1 MTRFVRVSRPIR
13 LRRSVRSSVRTGFVQ
28 SGETIVRRGQQILN
42 FLAIIWC
49 RANVAV
55 PIRQTA
61 GFYGTVERR
70 RWSCAFP
77 PSLLSRLSAPQ
88 DDAHCRS
95 LLIIPGELV
104 YAQCRLA
111 LRKTYL
117 NNYNARKIAIQQQYG
132 VLDERLDQALRA
144 DAFCNYDEAV
154 KASIEVQ
161 DELSLAEIAYASC
174 GTTRERLQE
183 EIVSAT
189 GVDGFAFTAAE
200 RPTVIDQ
207 NVAAIRESRAVIQGP
222 PTNVAAN

>member
-1 MTRFVRVSRPIR
+1 MVMRIPA
-13 LRRSVRSSVRTGFVQ
+13 
-28 SGETIVRRGQQILN
+28 
-42 FLAIIWC
+42 LAP
-49 RANVAV
+49 VAALAV
-55 PIRQTA
+55 LLA
-61 GFYGTVERR
+61 GCVGDDMDM
-70 RWSCAFP
+70 AA
-77 PSLLSRLSAPQ
+77 LDLSAPQ

-132 VLDERLDQALRA
+132 MLDERLDQALRA

-161 DELSLAEIAYASC
+161 DEMSLAEIAYASC

-183 EIVSAT
+183 EIVTTT